1 VARYVMQRLLQLV
14 LVLLVVTFLTA
25 VALRLLPGGTD
36 VVVALKTG
44 PGATPEQAAQ
54 VKHDL
59 YLDRSIPAQYAHWV
73 KDLVTGD
80 WGTTF
85 QTNQPI
91 REQLGRAL
99 PISLRLMIYAQILA
113 LAAAVPLGVWS
124 AYRQGGGFDRTA
136 TTASFGLLAMPEY
149 VVAPLLIFLFVFHFR
164 LPFVGHFSYPASNV
178 NLFEHPMAHFKA
190 FFLPTLTIAIPLYA
204 TYMRLLRADMVATLQ
219 SDFITTARAKGLS
232 TKRILFGHALR
243 PSLFSL
249 VTAAAVS
256 TGALI
261 GGVFIVEQTFQLNG
275 MGRVI
280 VGGIFGREYPTVQYG
295 VVILALVYV
304 FVNFFV
310 DIAYAWIDP
319 RVRHARQLG

>member
-1 VARYVMQRLLQLV
+1 MPSRPVPAPPR
-14 LVLLVVTFLTA
+14 
-25 VALRLLPGGTD
+25 
-36 VVVALKTG
+36 
-44 PGATPEQAAQ
+44 EQAAE

-59 YLDRSIPAQYAHWV
+59 YLDRSIPAQYVHWV
-73 KDLVTGD
+73 KDLVTLD

-91 REQLGRAL
+91 REQLGRAF
-99 PISLRLMIYAQILA
+99 PISLRLMIYAQLLA
-113 LAAAVPLGVWS
+113 LGFAIPMGMWS
-124 AYRQGGGFDRTA
+124 AYKQGAGVDRA
-136 TTASFGLLAMPEY
+136 DHHRVVRPAGHAASTSWRRCSSTCSRCDWDGSPTR
-149 VVAPLLIFLFVFHFR
+149 PR
-164 LPFVGHFSYPASNV
+164 TSASS
-178 NLFEHPMAHFKA
+178 
-190 FFLPTLTIAIPLYA
+190 TIRSSTSRPSCCPPSPSRIPLYA
-204 TYMRLLRADMVATLQ
+204 TYMRLLRADLIATLQ

-261 GGVFIVEQTFQLNG
+261 GGVVIVEQTFQLNG
-275 MGRVI
+275 MGRVT
-280 VGGIFGREYPTVQYG
+280 VEGSSEREYPTVQYG

-310 DIAYAWIDP
+310 DLAYAWIDP
-319 RVRHARQLG
+319 RVRHARALG

>member
-1 VARYVMQRLLQLV
+1 VARYIFQRFLQLL
-14 LVLLVVTFLTA
+14 LVLFFVTFLVA
-25 VALRLLPGGTD
+25 VALRLLPGGSN

-44 PGATPEQAAQ
+44 PGATPEQVAAI
-54 VKHDL
+54 KHQL
-59 YLDRSIPAQYAHWV
+59 HLDQSIPAQYVLWL
-73 KDLVTGD
+73 KDLVTGH

-91 REQLGRAL
+91 RQEIGHAF

-113 LAAAVPLGVWS
+113 LGFAIPMGMWS
-124 AYRQGGGFDRTA
+124 AYKQGSGIDRTA

-149 VVAPLLIFLFVFHFR
+149 IVAPLLIYAFALHFHW
-164 LPFVGHFSYPASNV
+164 FSYPASNIS
-178 NLFEHPMAHFKA
+178 LFSHPWEHFRQY
-190 FFLPTLTIAIPLYA
+190 FLPAITIAIPLYA
-204 TYMRLLRADMVATLQ
+204 TYMRLLRADMIATLQ

-261 GGVFIVEQTFQLNG
+261 GGVFIVETTFQLNG
-275 MGRVI
+275 MGSVI
-280 VGGIFGREYPTVQYG
+280 VQGIFTREYPTVQYG
-295 VVILALVYV
+295 VVILALIYV

-319 RVRHARQLG
+319 RIRHARALG

>member
-1 VARYVMQRLLQLV
+1 VARYVGQRLIQLLIV
-14 LVLLVVTFLTA
+14 LVVVTFL
-25 VALRLLPGGTD
+25 VSIALRFLPGGSD

-44 PGATPEQAAQ
+44 PGATPEQAAAI
-54 VKHDL
+54 KHQL
-59 YLDRSIPAQYAHWV
+59 YLDRSIPDQYVHWV
-73 KDLVTGD
+73 KDLVTGN

-91 REQLGRAL
+91 KEELGRAL
-99 PISLRLMIYAQILA
+99 PISLRLMIYAQFLA
-113 LAAAVPLGVWS
+113 LFLAVPMGMWS
-124 AYRQGGGFDRTA
+124 AYKQGSGVDRAT

-149 VVAPLLIFLFVFHFR
+149 IVAPLLIFLFVFRIR
-164 LPFVGHFSYPASNV
+164 LPIIGHFSYPASNIS
-178 NLFEHPMAHFKA
+178 LLSHPMGHFKA
-190 FFLPTLTIAIPLYA
+190 FFLPAVTIAIPLYA
-204 TYMRLLRADMVATLQ
+204 TYMRLLRADMIATLQ

-261 GGVFIVEQTFQLNG
+261 GGVVIVEETFQLNG
-275 MGRVI
+275 MGRVT
-280 VGGIFGREYPTVQYG
+280 VEGIFKREYPTVQYG
-295 VVILALVYV
+295 VIILALVYV

-310 DIAYAWIDP
+310 DLAYAWIDP
-319 RVRHARQLG
+319 RVRHARALG

>member
-1 VARYVMQRLLQLV
+1 MLRYVGQRLIQLFIV
-14 LVLLVVTFLTA
+14 LFVVTFLVA
-25 VALRLLPGGTD
+25 IALRFLPGGAD

-44 PGATPEQAAQ
+44 PGATPEQAAE

-59 YLDRSIPAQYAHWV
+59 YLDRSIPVQYVNWV
-73 KDLVTGD
+73 KDLVTLD

-91 REQLGRAL
+91 KEELGRAL
-99 PISLRLMIYAQILA
+99 PISLRLMVYAQLLA
-113 LAAAVPLGVWS
+113 LGLAIPMGMWS
-124 AYRQGGGFDRTA
+124 AYKQGSGVDRAA

-149 VVAPLLIFLFVFHFR
+149 IVAPLLIYLFALRFR
-164 LPFVGHFSYPASNV
+164 WFDYPASNISLLDDPV
-178 NLFEHPMAHFKA
+178 GHVKA
-190 FFLPTLTIAIPLYA
+190 FVLPTITIAIPLYA
-204 TYMRLLRADMVATLQ
+204 TYMRLLRADLVATLQ

-249 VTAAAVS
+249 ITAAAVT

-261 GGVFIVEQTFQLNG
+261 GGVVIVEQVFQLNG
-275 MGRVI
+275 MGRVS
-280 VGGIFGREYPTVQYG
+280 VESIFRREYPTVQYG

-310 DIAYAWIDP
+310 DLAYAWIDP
-319 RVRHARQLG
+319 RVRHARMLG

>member
-1 VARYVMQRLLQLV
+1 MARYVFQRFIQLLIV
-14 LVLLVVTFLTA
+14 LFVVTFL
-25 VALRLLPGGTD
+25 VSIALRFLPGGNN

-44 PGATPEQAAQ
+44 PGATPEQAEAI
-54 VKHDL
+54 KHQL
-59 YLDRSIPAQYAHWV
+59 YLDRSIPEQYIHWV

-80 WGTTF
+80 WGVTF

-91 REQLGRAL
+91 KEELGRAF

-113 LAAAVPLGVWS
+113 LGLALPMGMWS
-124 AYRQGGGFDRTA
+124 AYKQGTGVDRAA

-149 VVAPLLIFLFVFHFR
+149 IVAPILIYLFALRFR
-164 LPFVGHFSYPASNV
+164 WFSYPASNISLLNDPV
-178 NLFEHPMAHFKA
+178 GHFKA
-190 FFLPTLTIAIPLYA
+190 FILPTLTIAIPLYA
-204 TYMRLLRADMVATLQ
+204 TYMRLLRADLIATLQ

-261 GGVFIVEQTFQLNG
+261 GGVVIVEQTFQLNG
-275 MGRVI
+275 MGRVS
-280 VGGIFGREYPTVQYG
+280 VESIFRREYPTVQYG
-295 VVILALVYV
+295 VVILALVYI

-310 DIAYAWIDP
+310 DLAYAWIDP
-319 RVRHARQLG
+319 RVRHARALG

>member
-1 VARYVMQRLLQLV
+1 MARYIGQRLIQLFIV
-14 LVLLVVTFLTA
+14 LFVVTFLVA
-25 VALRLLPGGTD
+25 IALRFLPGGAD

-44 PGATPEQAAQ
+44 PGATPEQAAEI
-54 VKHDL
+54 KHEL
-59 YLDRSIPAQYAHWV
+59 YLDRSIPEQYALWL
-73 KDLVTGD
+73 KDLVTLD

-91 REQLGRAL
+91 REELGRAF
-99 PISLRLMIYAQILA
+99 PVSIRLMIYAQLLA
-113 LAAAVPLGVWS
+113 LGFAIPMGMWS
-124 AYRQGGGFDRTA
+124 AYKQGSGVDRAT

-149 VVAPLLIFLFVFHFR
+149 IVAPLLIYLFALRFR
-164 LPFVGHFSYPASNV
+164 WFDYPASNISLLDDPLGHV
-178 NLFEHPMAHFKA
+178 KA
-190 FFLPTLTIAIPLYA
+190 FVLPTLTIALPLYA
-204 TYMRLLRADMVATLQ
+204 TYMRLLRADLIATLQ

-261 GGVFIVEQTFQLNG
+261 GGVVIVEQVFQLNG
-275 MGRVI
+275 MGRVS
-280 VGGIFGREYPTVQYG
+280 VESIFRREYPTVQYG

-310 DIAYAWIDP
+310 DLAYAWIDP
-319 RVRHARQLG
+319 RVRHARMLG

>member
-1 VARYVMQRLLQLV
+1 VGQRLIQL
-14 LVLLVVTFLTA
+14 LIVLLVVTFL
-25 VALRLLPGGTD
+25 VSIALRFLPGGAD

-44 PGATPEQAAQ
+44 PGATPEQAAAI
-54 VKHDL
+54 KHQL
-59 YLDRSIPAQYAHWV
+59 YLDRTIPDQYVHWV
-73 KDLVTGD
+73 KDLVTGH

-91 REQLGRAL
+91 KEELGRAF
-99 PISLRLMIYAQILA
+99 PISLRLMIYAQFLA
-113 LAAAVPLGVWS
+113 LLFAIPMGMWS
-124 AYRQGGGFDRTA
+124 AYKQGSGADRTA

-149 VVAPLLIFLFVFHFR
+149 IVAPLLIYAFAIHFKW
-164 LPFVGHFSYPASNV
+164 FSYPASNIS
-178 NLFEHPMAHFKA
+178 LLSHPVDHVKA
-190 FFLPTLTIAIPLYA
+190 FFLPTITMAIPLYA
-204 TYMRLLRADMVATLQ
+204 TYMRLLRADMIATLQ

-261 GGVFIVEQTFQLNG
+261 GGVVIVEETFQING
-275 MGRVI
+275 MGRVT
-280 VGGIFGREYPTVQYG
+280 VEGIFKREYPTVQYG
-295 VVILALVYV
+295 VIILALVYV

-310 DIAYAWIDP
+310 DLAYAWIDP
-319 RVRHARQLG
+319 RVRHARALG

>member
-1 VARYVMQRLLQLV
+1 MAHYIGQKLLQLLIV
-14 LVLLVVTFLTA
+14 LFVVTFL
-25 VALRLLPGGTD
+25 VSIALRLLPGGSD
-36 VVVALKTG
+36 VVVGLKTG
-44 PGATPEQAAQ
+44 GGATPEQVAQ

-59 YLDRSIPAQYAHWV
+59 YLDRSIPEQYVRWV
-73 KDLVTGD
+73 KDFVTGN

-85 QTNQPI
+85 QSNQPI
-91 REQLGRAL
+91 KEQLSRAL

-113 LAAAVPLGVWS
+113 LGLAIPMGVWS
-124 AYRQGGGFDRTA
+124 AYRRGGGLDRAA

-149 VVAPLLIFLFVFHFR
+149 IVAPLLIFLFVLHFR
-164 LPFVGHFSYPASNV
+164 WFSYPASNIS
-178 NLFEHPMAHFKA
+178 LFDDPVGHFKS
-190 FFLPTLTIAIPLYA
+190 FFLPTVTIAIPLYA

-232 TKRILFGHALR
+232 TRRILFGHALR

-256 TGALI
+256 TGALV

-275 MGRVI
+275 MGRVT
-280 VGGIFGREYPTVQYG
+280 VEGIFKREYSTVQYA

-304 FVNFFV
+304 VRELLRRHRLRV
-310 DIAYAWIDP
+310 DRSP
-319 RVRHARQLG
+319 RPPRQAARMRRAR